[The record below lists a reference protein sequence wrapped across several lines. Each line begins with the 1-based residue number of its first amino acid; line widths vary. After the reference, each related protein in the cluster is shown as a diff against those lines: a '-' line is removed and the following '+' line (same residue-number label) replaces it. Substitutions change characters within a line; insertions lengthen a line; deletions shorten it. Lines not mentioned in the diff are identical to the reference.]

1 MNQSMP
7 ERSLADRA
15 RETVE
20 AARSKPLATALILTA
35 MLAVLLIAY
44 SMAMDSSSSDT
55 PESTGNETTA
65 AENGESESS
74 SDSGFLADGYDE
86 LEGEETSSGGTN
98 WWGDVPGLMIRL
110 VIVLGLAYGS
120 LRLLNYFTRSG
131 RLGGAQGKALEVVD
145 HLNLGQNRSI
155 YLVRVSGRV
164 LVVGATGN
172 QLNLL
177 SRMTLDDLPEDVRTQ
192 APNFTSQLQTRLMRQ
207 IGITNDDTSEIE
219 ERRKSLQELRDEEPV
234 PS

>member
-1 MNQSMP
+1 MNQSMA
-7 ERSLADRA
+7 EQSLADRG
-15 RETVE
+15 REMIE
-20 AARSKPLATALILTA
+20 AARRRPLATALVLTA
-35 MLAVLLIAY
+35 MLAVLLLAY
-44 SMAMDSSSSDT
+44 TMAVDSRESSG
-55 PESTGNETTA
+55 PGESGASTETTDTSGA
-65 AENGESESS
+65 DGEA
-74 SDSGFLADGYDE
+74 DSGFLADGYAE
-86 LEGEETSSGGTN
+86 LENDGPSSAGTN

-110 VIVLGLAYGS
+110 LIVLGLAYGS

-131 RLGGAQGKALEVVD
+131 RLGGTQGKALEVVD

-177 SRMTLDDLPEDVRTQ
+177 SRMAVDDLPEDVRTR
-192 APNFTSQLQTRLMRQ
+192 APNFTSQLQSRFLKQ
-207 IGITNDDTSEIE
+207 IGVADETVELE
-219 ERRKSLQELRDEEPV
+219 ERRKSLRELRDEEAI

>member
-1 MNQSMP
+1 MNQPMAEQALS
-7 ERSLADRA
+7 DRA
-15 RETVE
+15 RETIE
-20 AARSKPLATALILTA
+20 AARRRPLATALVLTG
-35 MLAVLLIAY
+35 MLAALVLGY
-44 SMAMDSSSSDT
+44 SFAVDSRDADN
-55 PESTGNETTA
+55 PGAAEPGNGTTA
-65 AENGESESS
+65 VGESEA
-74 SDSGFLADGYDE
+74 DSGFLAEGYAE
-86 LEGEETSSGGTN
+86 LENDSPASGSSSN
-98 WWGDVPGLMIRL
+98 WWGDVPGLLIRL
-110 VIVLGLAYGS
+110 LIVLGLAYGS

-177 SRMTLDDLPEDVRTQ
+177 SRMPLEDLPEDVRTR
-192 APNFTSQLQTRLMRQ
+192 APNFTSQLHSRLFKQTTGLPDDESELQKRRQ
-207 IGITNDDTSEIE
+207 
-219 ERRKSLQELRDEEPV
+219 SLRELRDEEPV

>member
-1 MNQSMP
+1 MNQPMA
-7 ERSLADRA
+7 EQSLGDRA
-15 RETVE
+15 REMAD
-20 AARSKPLATALILTA
+20 AARRKPLATALILTA
-35 MLAVLLIAY
+35 MLAVLVLAY
-44 SMAMDSSSSDT
+44 SMAVDSRSSGSDEPASQQEASQT
-55 PESTGNETTA
+55 NS
-65 AENGESESS
+65 SESDA
-74 SDSGFLADGYDE
+74 DSGFLSEGYAE
-86 LEGEETSSGGTN
+86 LEGDESSSGGTN

-110 VIVLGLAYGS
+110 LIVLGLAYGS

-131 RLGGAQGKALEVVD
+131 KLGGAQGKALEVVD

-177 SRMTLDDLPEDVRTQ
+177 SRMALEDLPEDVRTR

-207 IGITNDDTSEIE
+207 IGVNGDDTSEIE
-219 ERRKSLQELRDEEPV
+219 ERRKSLRELRDEEPV